1 MAQIKITLTK
11 SPISRI
17 PAQRKTVVALGLGKM
32 GSSTIKED
40 TPAVRAMAASVSH
53 LVTVTEVDGKPAKA
67 AKKPAAK
74 KAPAAKAEPK
84 AEKSAAASKP
94 TTASKVAEIKA
105 YLDAEGIKYESTAK
119 KADLLALVK

>member
-40 TPAVRAMAASVSH
+40 TAAVRAMAASVSH
-53 LVTVTEVDGKPAKA
+53 LVTVTEVEAGSETV
-67 AKKPAAK
+67 K
-74 KAPAAKAEPK
+74 KAPTKKVATPK
-84 AEKSAAASKP
+84 TASVTKPTSASKI
-94 TTASKVAEIKA
+94 AEIKA
-105 YLDAEGIKYESTAK
+105 YLDAEGIKYNSAAK
-119 KADLLALVK
+119 KADLLTLI

>member
-1 MAQIKITLTK
+1 MAQIKLTLTK

-40 TPAVRAMAASVSH
+40 TPAIRAMAASVKH
-53 LVTVTEVDGKPAKA
+53 LVTVTEVEGEAKA

-74 KAPAAKAEPK
+74 KTAAAPKADPK
-84 AEKSAAASKP
+84 AEKSAAGAKP
-94 TTASKVAEIKA
+94 TAANKVAEIKE
-105 YLDAEGIKYESTAK
+105 YLDAAGIKYESTAK
-119 KADLLALVK
+119 KADLLVLV